1 MSARPGRPELINS
14 GYGRAALGELNRLV
28 RVAKK
33 GDPLAPVTVLV
44 PTNGV
49 GVAARRW
56 LASEPPGVGNVSLT
70 TVHRLA
76 ESFGAPSLAAQKRR
90 PVSPPIVL
98 AALRHELANNAGV
111 LAPVGDHPATE
122 EALLRVDRELTGM
135 TAAGLHR
142 LSTLSRRAGDVVRL
156 HRATRARL
164 AAQWYDEAD
173 LLEAAS
179 QHLASLPR
187 LDKRLGPLIVFLPQ
201 RLSPRARSFLAMLAD
216 TVSTTV
222 IVAMTTGQDADR
234 DVMDLL
240 DDLKLSVGLPMPAP
254 LESVTEVVA
263 ADPDDEVRVAIR
275 HVLAGLE
282 TGLRLDRC
290 ALLYPT
296 ADPYG
301 ALVADRLDDAG
312 LSWNG
317 PDGRDLSDTV
327 LGHAAIALAELA
339 GSDLRRGDVFA
350 FLASIPARHAGRPI
364 PVAAWERTSRDA
376 GIVGGRKEWTRQLAG
391 LRAQLIARADGLDE
405 QGEDARAARLRQDA
419 ERIDPFTAFID
430 DFFTRLDRLRALGSW
445 KSGTGTLQTLINQL
459 LGNETVRAHWPL
471 GEQRNADEVEAIL
484 DQLSSLDPVDPAPTL
499 IRFQRALTHA
509 ITNAAIRRG
518 RRGTGLVVGPLGE
531 ALGLDLDLVI
541 MVGAA
546 EGIIPAIIG
555 DDPVLPDR
563 ERRATQELDVS
574 STRPWQQQREFLAAA
589 AAAANGRV
597 IVTWP
602 QGDLR
607 QRAERR
613 RSRWIG
619 PLLSPAETTDVGGF
633 SRSLREATALGT
645 EHEARLQA
653 LAAGAAP
660 DPDDAPYRLAAT
672 LISARS
678 SNEFTAF
685 DGHVGPEVADVL
697 RLGSSAMSPTR
708 LQMWASCP
716 HSYFVRYVLNVE
728 PMEDPADE
736 FMLTPLDEGNLV
748 HTVLDRFVSATI
760 EDTAAPSWTS
770 TAERQRLRAIFEEE
784 ADEVERR
791 GRSGR
796 SVYWRY
802 DRERVWDNLITF
814 VQNDAERLAV
824 QHARPVGSE
833 VAFGNVGE
841 PAAVL
846 TLPSGRQVS
855 FRGMIDRVDQ
865 TRFGHLEVTDYKT
878 GKSDP
883 YTKLAADAPD
893 DNGVHLQLPIYALAA
908 RAAFADH
915 DGTAVQSSYRFV
927 NKNAK
932 KSEIG
937 YVVDEDVLALF
948 SADVEII
955 VDGIEQG
962 LFPHRPLATTRQGF
976 TPCPYCDPDGMGV
989 VELARDW
996 DRKQTA
1002 DVLTAYRR
1010 LLGADEGD
1018 DEASDG
1024 AADA

>member
-1 MSARPGRPELINS
+1 MNARAGRPELINS
-14 GYGRAALGELNRLV
+14 GYGRDALTELTRLV

-56 LASEPPGVGNVSLT
+56 LASDGTGVGNVSFT

-76 ESFGAPSLAAQKRR
+76 ESFGAPALAAQKRR

-98 AALRHELANNAGV
+98 AALRHELANDAGV

-142 LSTLSRRAGDVVRL
+142 LSSLSRRAADVVRL

-164 AAQWYDEAD
+164 SAQWYDEAD
-173 LLEAAS
+173 LLLAATE
-179 QHLASLPR
+179 HLGSLPR
-187 LDKRLGPLIVFLPQ
+187 LDKRFGPLIVFLPQ
-201 RLSPRARSFLAMLAD
+201 RLSPRARGFLAMLAD
-216 TVSTTV
+216 TVATTV

-234 DVMDLL
+234 DIIDLL

-254 LESVTEVVA
+254 LQSVTEVIA
-263 ADPDDEVRVAIR
+263 SDPDDEVRVAIR
-275 HVLAGLE
+275 HVLVGLAE
-282 TGLRLDRC
+282 GLRLDRC
-290 ALLYPT
+290 ALLYPNS
-296 ADPYG
+296 DPYG
-301 ALVADRLDDAG
+301 PLVADRLDEAG

-327 LGHAAIALAELA
+327 LGHAAIALVELA
-339 GSDLRRGDVFA
+339 GSELRRADVFA
-350 FLASIPARHAGRPI
+350 FLASVPARHAGRPI
-364 PVAAWERTSRDA
+364 PVAAWERISRQA
-376 GIVGGRKEWTRQLAG
+376 GIVAGRHEWKQQLTG
-391 LRAQLIARADGLDE
+391 LRQQLMQRADSLAR
-405 QGEDARAARLRQDA
+405 QGEEGRAARLVQDA
-419 ERIDPFTAFID
+419 ERIDPFVTFVEE
-430 DFFTRLDRLRALGSW
+430 FFARLDRLRELRLWKAAAGS
-445 KSGTGTLQTLINQL
+445 LQTMLNQL
-459 LGNETVRAHWPL
+459 LGNELIRANWPIT
-471 GEQRNADEVEAIL
+471 EQRTADEVEALL
-484 DQLSSLDPVDPAPTL
+484 DQLATLDPVDPGPTL

-509 ITNAAIRRG
+509 LTNAAIRRG

-546 EGIIPAIIG
+546 EGIMPAIIG

-563 ERRATQELDVS
+563 ERRATRELDLS

-589 AAAANGRV
+589 AAAGHGRLV
-597 IVTWP
+597 VTWP

-619 PLLSPAETTDVGGF
+619 PLLSPTETTEVGAF

-653 LAAGAAP
+653 LIMGAP
-660 DPDDAPYRLAAT
+660 PNPDDGSYRLAAA
-672 LISARS
+672 LISARAS
-678 SNEFTAF
+678 DEFTAY
-685 DGHVGPEVADVL
+685 DGHVGHEVADVL
-697 RLGSSAMSPTR
+697 NLGTFAMSPTR

-716 HSYFVRYVLNVE
+716 HSYFMRYVLNVE
-728 PMEDPADE
+728 PVEDPADE
-736 FMLTPLDEGNLV
+736 LTLTPLDEGNLV
-748 HTVLDRFVSATI
+748 HKVLDRFVDATI
-760 EDTAAPSWTS
+760 NGTATTEWTS
-770 TAERQRLRAIFEEE
+770 AAEQQRLRAIFDEE
-784 ADEVERR
+784 ADLVEVR

-814 VQNDAERLAV
+814 VQRDAERLAH
-824 QHARPVGSE
+824 QHATPVGSE
-833 VAFGNVGE
+833 VGFGNAGE

-846 TLPSGRQVS
+846 TLPNGRQLS
-855 FRGMIDRVDQ
+855 FRGSIDRVDR
-865 TRFGHLEVTDYKT
+865 TVFGHLEVTDYKT
-878 GKSDP
+878 GKSDS
-883 YTKLAADAPD
+883 YAKLTAEAPD

-915 DGTAVQSSYRFV
+915 DGATVQSSYRFV
-927 NKNAK
+927 NKGATK
-932 KSEIG
+932 RDVG
-937 YVVDEDVLALF
+937 YVVDDDVLALF
-948 SADVEII
+948 SADVEVI
-955 VDGIEQG
+955 VNGIEQG
-962 LFPHRPLATTRQGF
+962 LFPARPQATTRQGF
-976 TPCPYCDPDGMGV
+976 TPCQYCDPDGMGV
-989 VELARDW
+989 AELDREW
-996 DRKQTA
+996 TRKQTA
-1002 DVLTAYRR
+1002 EVLAAYRR
-1010 LLGADEGD
+1010 LLGVD
-1018 DEASDG
+1018 DGEEDG
-1024 AADA
+1024 SEVETND